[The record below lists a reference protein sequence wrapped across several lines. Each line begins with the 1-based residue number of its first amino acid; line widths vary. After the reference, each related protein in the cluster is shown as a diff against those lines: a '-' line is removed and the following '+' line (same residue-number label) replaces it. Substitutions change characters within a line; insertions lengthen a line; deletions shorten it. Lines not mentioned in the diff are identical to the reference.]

1 MTLFDK
7 ELRMYN
13 SKPHQEHDLDR
24 LHQHMQG
31 TRLAMLVSHGEHGL
45 LATHLPVLVDTHEGE
60 FGTVYAH
67 LARANRQ
74 WQDLERGAEA
84 LLVFPGADAYVSPS
98 YYPSKADN
106 PKVVPTWNYLAVHA
120 YGSAEVI
127 HSPESLLEIV
137 SRLTDRHERA
147 RQTPWKVSDAP
158 RDYLD
163 GMLRAIVGIRLPIA
177 RLQGARKLS
186 QNRSAEDIA
195 GVREGLEASSDH
207 LDNQLAAQMRQ
218 L

>member
-1 MTLFDK
+1 
-7 ELRMYN
+7 MYN
-13 SKPHQEHDLDR
+13 SKPHQEHDLER
-24 LHQHMQG
+24 LHQHMRH
-31 TRLAMLVSHGEHGL
+31 TRLAVLVSHGEQGL
-45 LATHLPVLVDTHEGE
+45 LATHLPVLLDTEEGE

-74 WQDLERGAEA
+74 WQDLEQGAEA

-98 YYPSKADN
+98 YYPSKAEN

-120 YGSAEVI
+120 YGTAEVI
-127 HSPESLLEIV
+127 HEAAPLLQIV
-137 SRLTDRHERA
+137 SRLTDRHEQGRSE
-147 RQTPWKVSDAP
+147 PWNVADAP
-158 RDYLD
+158 ADYLD

-195 GVREGLEASSDH
+195 GVRDGLGASPDY
-207 LDNQLAAQMRQ
+207 LDNQLAAHMRQ

>member
-1 MTLFDK
+1 
-7 ELRMYN
+7 MYN
-13 SKPHQEHDLDR
+13 SKPHQEHDLAR
-24 LHQHMQG
+24 LHQHMLD
-31 TRLAMLVSHGEHGL
+31 TRLAILVSHGEQGL
-45 LATHLPVLVDTHEGE
+45 MATHLPVLLNTEEGE

-74 WQDLERGAEA
+74 WHDLAQGSEA

-120 YGSAEVI
+120 YGPAAVI
-127 HSPESLLEIV
+127 HQAEPLLDIV
-137 SRLTDRHERA
+137 SRLSQRHEQGRS
-147 RQTPWKVSDAP
+147 QPWSVADAP
-158 RDYLD
+158 SDYLE

-186 QNRSAEDIA
+186 QNRSAEDIE
-195 GVREGLEASSDH
+195 GVREGLSNSADY

>member
-1 MTLFDK
+1 
-7 ELRMYN
+7 MYN
-13 SKPHQEHDLDR
+13 SKPHQEHDLQR
-24 LHQHMQG
+24 LHQHMLD
-31 TRLAMLVSHGEHGL
+31 TRLAVLVSHGEQGL
-45 LATHLPVLVDTHEGE
+45 LATHLPVLVDTAEGE

-120 YGSAEVI
+120 YGPAEVI
-127 HSPESLLEIV
+127 HEAAPLMSIV
-137 SRLTDRHERA
+137 TRLTERHEQGRDN
-147 RQTPWKVSDAP
+147 PWQVADAP

-186 QNRSAEDIA
+186 QNRSAQDIA
-195 GVREGLEASSDH
+195 GVREGLASSPDY

>member
-1 MTLFDK
+1 
-7 ELRMYN
+7 MYN
-13 SKPHQEHDLDR
+13 SKPHQEHNLGR
-24 LHQHMQG
+24 LHQHMLD
-31 TRLAMLVSHGEHGL
+31 TRLAVLVSHGEQGL
-45 LATHLPVLVDTHEGE
+45 LATHLPVLVDTAEGE

-74 WQDLERGAEA
+74 WQDLAQGAEA

-120 YGSAEVI
+120 YGTAEVI
-127 HSPESLLEIV
+127 HDAVPLLAIV
-137 SRLTDRHERA
+137 SRLTDRHEHGRSE
-147 RQTPWKVSDAP
+147 PWKVSDAP
-158 RDYLD
+158 ADYLD

-186 QNRSAEDIA
+186 QNRSEQDMA
-195 GVREGLEASSDH
+195 GVREGLSTSPDH
-207 LDNQLAAQMRQ
+207 QDNQLAAHMRQ

>member
-1 MTLFDK
+1 
-7 ELRMYN
+7 MYN
-13 SKPHQEHDLDR
+13 SKPHQEHDLGR
-24 LHQHMQG
+24 MHQHMLD
-31 TRLAMLVSHGEHGL
+31 TRLAILVSKGEQGL
-45 LATHLPVLVDTHEGE
+45 LATHLPVLVNIAEGE

-67 LARANRQ
+67 LARANPQ
-74 WQDLERGAEA
+74 WHDLKQGGEA
-84 LLVFPGADAYVSPS
+84 LLVFPGADAYVSPG

-120 YGSAEVI
+120 YGPAEVI
-127 HSPESLLEIV
+127 HEAEPLLAIV
-137 SRLTDRHERA
+137 SRLTERHEQGRGE
-147 RQTPWKVSDAP
+147 PWNVTDAP

-186 QNRSAEDIA
+186 QNRSEQDIA
-195 GVREGLEASSDH
+195 GVREGLSASPDY
-207 LDNQLAAQMRQ
+207 LDNQLAAHMRQ

>member
-1 MTLFDK
+1 
-7 ELRMYN
+7 MYN
-13 SKPHQEHDLDR
+13 SKPHQEHDLAR
-24 LHQHMQG
+24 LHQHMLD
-31 TRLAMLVSHGEHGL
+31 TRLAVLVSHGGQGL
-45 LATHLPVLVDTHEGE
+45 LATHLPVLVDTAEGE

-74 WQDLERGAEA
+74 WQDLEQGGEA

-120 YGSAEVI
+120 YGPADVI
-127 HSPESLLEIV
+127 HEAEPLLAIV
-137 SRLTDRHERA
+137 SRLTDRHEQGRSE
-147 RQTPWKVSDAP
+147 PWKVTDAP
-158 RDYLD
+158 ADYLD
-163 GMLRAIVGIRLPIA
+163 GMLRAIVGVRLPIA

-186 QNRSAEDIA
+186 QNRSEQDIA
-195 GVREGLEASSDH
+195 GVCESLSASTDQQ
-207 LDNQLAAQMRQ
+207 DNQLAAHMRQ

>member
-1 MTLFDK
+1 
-7 ELRMYN
+7 MYN
-13 SKPHQEHDLDR
+13 NKPHQEHDLER
-24 LHQHMQG
+24 LHRHMLQ
-31 TRLAMLVSHGEHGL
+31 TRLALLVSQGEQGL
-45 LATHLPVLVDTHEGE
+45 LATHLPVLVETGEGE

-74 WQDLERGAEA
+74 WQDLEQGGEA

-120 YGSAEVI
+120 YGPVEVI
-127 HSPESLLEIV
+127 HNAKSLLDIV
-137 SRLTDRHERA
+137 TRLTDRHEQGRSE
-147 RQTPWKVSDAP
+147 PWTVSDAP
-158 RDYLD
+158 GDYLD
-163 GMLRAIVGIRLPIA
+163 GMLRAIVGIRLPIS

-186 QNRSAEDIA
+186 QNRSAQDIA
-195 GVREGLEASSDH
+195 GVREGLGASNDH
-207 LDNQLAAQMRQ
+207 LDNQLAAHMRD

>member
-1 MTLFDK
+1 
-7 ELRMYN
+7 
-13 SKPHQEHDLDR
+13 
-24 LHQHMQG
+24 
-31 TRLAMLVSHGEHGL
+31 MLVSHGEQGL
-45 LATHLPVLVDTHEGE
+45 LATHLPVLVDTAEGE

-74 WQDLERGAEA
+74 WQDLEQGAEA

-120 YGSAEVI
+120 YGPAEVI
-127 HSPESLLEIV
+127 HDAAPLLSIV
-137 SRLTDRHERA
+137 TRLTERHEQGRDN
-147 RQTPWKVSDAP
+147 PWQVADAP

-186 QNRSAEDIA
+186 QNRSAQDIA
-195 GVREGLEASSDH
+195 GVREGLASSPDY

>member
-1 MTLFDK
+1 MEPFNK
-7 ELRMYN
+7 EPAMYN
-13 SKPHQEHDLDR
+13 SKPHQEHDLER
-24 LHQHMQG
+24 LHQHMAD
-31 TRLAMLVSHGEHGL
+31 TRLAVLISHGEHGL
-45 LATHLPVLVDTHEGE
+45 LATHLPVLVDTQQGE

-67 LARANRQ
+67 LARANVQ
-74 WQDLERGAEA
+74 WQDLQQGAEA

-120 YGSAEVI
+120 YGPVEVI
-127 HSPESLLEIV
+127 HEAEPLLQIV
-137 SRLTDRHERA
+137 SRLTERHEHGRSE
-147 RQTPWKVSDAP
+147 PWKVSDAP
-158 RDYLD
+158 SDYLE
-163 GMLRAIVGIRLPIA
+163 GMLRAIVGIRLPIT

-195 GVREGLEASSDH
+195 GVRQSLGDSADYQ
-207 LDNQLAAQMRQ
+207 DNQLAAHMRQ